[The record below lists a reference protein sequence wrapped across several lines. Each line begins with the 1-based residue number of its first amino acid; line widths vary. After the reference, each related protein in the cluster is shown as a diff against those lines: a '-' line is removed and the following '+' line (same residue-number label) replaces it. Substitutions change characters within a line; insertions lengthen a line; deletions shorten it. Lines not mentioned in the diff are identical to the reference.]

1 LAAAADSQR
10 RGRDL
15 TDIRFTLDA
24 FPEHSRREWRVLRL
38 SKHALSFAEGGERA
52 LGRPLLEG
60 RYNQK
65 VWK

>member
-1 LAAAADSQR
+1 LAQHISAALIKFSGRAGEKIDGIQR
-10 RGRDL
+10 KPL
-15 TDIRFTLDA
+15 T
-24 FPEHSRREWRVLRL
+24 LRL